1 MKKHYQIGI
10 EVSTD
15 ELYFTVVSRQRQ
27 QWLIQE
33 TDSISF
39 QLGRLDHALH
49 ILRQQISRSIRHTI
63 IGLPYHQVIIK
74 EIQVDSNLTAE
85 EIYQYLQHRATTIFG
100 DAAGPLYLDFEK
112 ISLDSTEQIT
122 IRVVAAPKTQVNE
135 WKLRCQKNGFKLM
148 AVDID
153 VLSLLRLTPWL
164 QEHNHQRAQ
173 AFIWLK
179 KTELILIV
187 MNSDQLIYVKRS
199 SLSTSLSI
207 CEQLTMMFQ
216 FFYGLYPQCDLE
228 QGLVFGEVQA
238 LDFNNLIL
246 LGQNYLAIKLAVFK
260 DHFISSSSQFCSLA
274 LSVYPYAY

>member
-15 ELYFTVVSRQRQ
+15 QLYFTVVSRLRQ

-33 TDSISF
+33 TGSIGF
-39 QLGRLDHALH
+39 ELDRLDHALH
-49 ILRQQISRSIRHTI
+49 ALRQQISRAIRHTI
-63 IGLPYHQVIIK
+63 IGLAYHQVMIK

-85 EIYQYLQHRATTIFG
+85 EIYQYLQIRAMTIFG

-112 ISLDSTEQIT
+112 ISLASTEQTT
-122 IRVVAAPKTQVNE
+122 IRVVAAPKNHVND
-135 WKLRCQKNGFKLM
+135 WKLRCQQNGFKLM

-153 VLSLLRLTPWL
+153 VLSLVRLAPWF
-164 QEHNHQRAQ
+164 QELNHQRAQ

-199 SLSTSLSI
+199 SLLTSLSI
-207 CEQLTMMFQ
+207 CEQLTMMLQ
-216 FFYGLYPQCDLE
+216 FFYGLYPQCELE
-228 QGLVFGEVQA
+228 QGLVFGEVQE
-238 LDFNNLIL
+238 LNFNNLIL
-246 LGQNYLAIKLAVFK
+246 LGQNYLSVKLAVFK
-260 DHFISSSSQFCSLA
+260 DHLISSSSQFCSLA